1 MTRKWRTLSKAI
13 SVFISHTCLISDY
26 GHFIHVPFHLICL
39 LFAKN
44 YAHRPVNHF
53 YYARTCTHCIE
64 IFFFHSQKNHFANVS
79 QLFSGRRCK
88 FSEYQHSSMQ
98 FRLAAVWESLREC
111 PRTCRRESEKKNNFV
126 REIILKYGVNV
137 AATGMR
143 QQRKFVF
150 RRRGPVGIGLGGFG
164 SMV

>member
-1 MTRKWRTLSKAI
+1 MADAQQGHQRI
-13 SVFISHTCLISDY
+13 ISHTCLISDY

-53 YYARTCTHCIE
+53 YYARTCTIASEYFLSFTKKSLREC
-64 IFFFHSQKNHFANVS
+64 FTT
-79 QLFSGRRCK
+79 FSGRRCK

-111 PRTCRRESEKKNNFV
+111 PRTCRSESESKNIFV
-126 REIILKYGVNV
+126 WEIILKYGVNV

-150 RRRGPVGIGLGGFG
+150 RRPGPVGI
-164 SMV
+164 